1 MPNNVNTYLR
11 SPAKA
16 KLQCGSTNARKL
28 CCERDEGDKDTEIGE
43 RVGVGVATVER
54 VRQKCVQRGL
64 DQALAQG
71 RRPGRKRK
79 LNGKAE
85 AFLVATACSDA
96 PGGRSDW
103 TMQVLAERL
112 VELKVVESISDET
125 VRRTLKKTRSSPGA
139 GSIGASPL

>member
-1 MPNNVNTYLR
+1 MPKHRIQLNEQQRQQLLDITSKGKVVVRKYKR
-11 SPAKA
+11 SQI
-16 KLQCGSTNARKL
+16 LLLS
-28 CCERDEGDKDTEIGE
+28 DEGYKDTEIGE

-54 VRQKCVQRGL
+54 VRQKFVQSGL
-64 DQALAQG
+64 DEALAEAQ
-71 RRPGRKRK
+71 RPGRKRK
-79 LNGKAE
+79 LDGKAE

-125 VRRTLKKTRSSPGA
+125 VRRTLKKTRSNRG
-139 GSIGASPL
+139 

>member
-1 MPNNVNTYLR
+1 MNNNANNCWTSL
-11 SPAKA
+11 AKA

-54 VRQKCVQRGL
+54 VRQKFVQSGL
-64 DQALAQG
+64 DEALAEAQ
-71 RRPGRKRK
+71 RPGRKRK
-79 LNGKAE
+79 LDGKAE

-125 VRRTLKKTRSSPGA
+125 VRRTLKKTRSNRG
-139 GSIGASPL
+139 

>member
-1 MPNNVNTYLR
+1 M
-11 SPAKA
+11 
-16 KLQCGSTNARKL
+16 QCGSTNARKL

-96 PGGRSDW
+96 RGGRSGW
-103 TMQVLAERL
+103 TMQLLAEQL
-112 VELKVVESISDET
+112 VKLEIVDEISDET
-125 VRRTLKKTRSSPGA
+125 VRRTLKKTNSSRG
-139 GSIGASPL
+139 